1 MTYGGCTDTAIRCQS
16 VVDAQSD
23 AAVDG
28 VADRLRARS
37 SVDEQV
43 GDPALGDPQAEP
55 AAIFEPAL
63 VSDRRRYGAVTAGHG
78 GGEAGMVREGL
89 HESAID
95 VALDVVGEQM
105 RPLSADLDEIGLV
118 GAGGDRGVERIER
131 DGLVRVTTDPLPQLP
146 DLDGC
151 GDLVTRRDSIDPAG
165 PAVGS
170 LVLATGLAI
179 DCDRAEVGHVA
190 AAIAHLLGRRQ
201 DGADIEE
208 RP

>member
-1 MTYGGCTDTAIRCQS
+1 MVLPTGCGP
-16 VVDAQSD
+16 
-23 AAVDG
+23 AVP
-28 VADRLRARS
+28 LTNRS
-37 SVDEQV
+37 
-43 GDPALGDPQAEP
+43 DPALGDPQAEP
-55 AAIFEPAL
+55 ATIFEPSL
-63 VSDRRRYGAVTAGHG
+63 VSYRRRHGAVATGHG
-78 GGEAGMVREGL
+78 GDEAGMVREGL

-118 GAGGDRGVERIER
+118 GAGGDSGVERIEL
-131 DGLVRVTTDPLPQLP
+131 DGLVRVTNDPLPQLP

-170 LVLATGLAI
+170 IVLATGLAI